1 MKTKVVRERLYLGV
15 DVGGTKI
22 QASLVSESG
31 AILGK
36 QRQSTPRP
44 ARGSTDGPEQV
55 LAMIET
61 VIQEVLTQANLETT
75 DLTAIGVAVPGVVE
89 PKSGHVV
96 VTPNMSLTG
105 VSIGA
110 HLEGR
115 YHVPVAI
122 GNDGNLGTYGE
133 AWLGSARKAQSALG
147 IWVGT
152 GIGAGLVAKGRM
164 WRGARESAGEI
175 GHIIM
180 QIGGP
185 VCGCGNHGCLEAL
198 ASRTAIERDIRAAL
212 QAGGTSKLTELSG
225 GDLSVIRSGAIRK
238 ALKAEDPL
246 VTGILHRAAE
256 TLGYA
261 CLTVRHLVDPEV
273 IVLGGGLIE
282 ACSEFMMPIVENI
295 VGSDRLPGA
304 RDGGHVLLSA
314 LGDDAVVLGAVALA
328 RKQVGRSPFKKR
340 YRVEPTYAEI
350 VRFSFGQI
358 VVGKKAYDH
367 DIYIP
372 VSGKVKARDRDLAK
386 REDASGQT
394 IGAKEL
400 EEVCRGGPEVL
411 YVGCAKLEEVTLT
424 EQAQR
429 YLRQRSI
436 RCEILPAVQLVNV
449 YNKSKA
455 RKAALIHVTG

>member
-1 MKTKVVRERLYLGV
+1 MKTKVDCQRLYLGV
-15 DVGGTKI
+15 DIGGTKI
-22 QASLVSESG
+22 QASLVCESG
-31 AILGK
+31 SILGK
-36 QRQSTPRP
+36 QRQSTPRI
-44 ARGSTDGPEQV
+44 GGPEQV
-55 LAMIET
+55 LSMVEST
-61 VIQEVLTQANLETT
+61 IQEVLNQAKLDTT

-89 PKSGHVV
+89 PKTGYVV

-105 VSIGA
+105 VAIGA

-115 YHVPVAI
+115 FRVPIAI

-133 AWLGSARKAQSALG
+133 AWLGSARRARSALG

-152 GIGAGLVAKGRM
+152 GIGAGLVHKGRL

-198 ASRTAIERDIRAAL
+198 ASRTAIERDIRTAL

-238 ALKAEDPL
+238 ALKADDPM
-246 VTGILHRAAE
+246 VTSILHRAAE
-256 TLGYA
+256 TLGYG
-261 CLTVRHLVDPEV
+261 CLTVRHLIDPEV

-282 ACSEFMMPIVENI
+282 ACSDFMMPIVENI

-314 LGDDAVVLGAVALA
+314 LGDNAVVLGAVALA

-350 VRFSFGQI
+350 ARFSFGEI

-367 DIYIP
+367 DIYI
-372 VSGKVKARDRDLAK
+372 
-386 REDASGQT
+386 
-394 IGAKEL
+394 
-400 EEVCRGGPEVL
+400 
-411 YVGCAKLEEVTLT
+411 
-424 EQAQR
+424 
-429 YLRQRSI
+429 
-436 RCEILPAVQLVNV
+436 
-449 YNKSKA
+449 
-455 RKAALIHVTG
+455 

>member
-1 MKTKVVRERLYLGV
+1 MKTKAVRERLYLGV
-15 DVGGTKI
+15 DIGGTKI

-36 QRQSTPRP
+36 QRQSTPRT
-44 ARGSTDGPEQV
+44 GGPEQV
-55 LAMIET
+55 LSMIET
-61 VIQEVLTQANLETT
+61 VIQEVLTQAKLETT

-89 PKSGHVV
+89 PKSGYVV

-115 YHVPVAI
+115 FHVPVAI

-133 AWLGSARKAQSALG
+133 AWLGSARKARSALG

-152 GIGAGLVAKGRM
+152 GIGAGLVTKGRM

-185 VCGCGNHGCLEAL
+185 LCGCGNHGCLEAL

-282 ACSEFMMPIVENI
+282 ACSEFMMPILENI
-295 VGSDRLPGA
+295 VGSDRLPG
-304 RDGGHVLLSA
+304 RPRRRPRVA
-314 LGDDAVVLGAVALA
+314 LGP
-328 RKQVGRSPFKKR
+328 GRRRRGP
-340 YRVEPTYAEI
+340 
-350 VRFSFGQI
+350 G
-358 VVGKKAYDH
+358 
-367 DIYIP
+367 
-372 VSGKVKARDRDLAK
+372 
-386 REDASGQT
+386 
-394 IGAKEL
+394 
-400 EEVCRGGPEVL
+400 RGGPGPQAGRPQPVQEALSGRADLSRDRPFQFRRDRGRQEGLRSRHL
-411 YVGCAKLEEVTLT
+411 YPGQRQSQSPRQGPG
-424 EQAQR
+424 QAR
-429 YLRQRSI
+429 GRARLRRPSGRRNWKRS
-436 RCEILPAVQLVNV
+436 A
-449 YNKSKA
+449 
-455 RKAALIHVTG
+455 KAAPKCCLSVAPRPTRSSSPSRPSGT

>member
-1 MKTKVVRERLYLGV
+1 MKAKVERERLYLGV
-15 DVGGTKI
+15 DIGGTKI

-31 AILGK
+31 VILGR
-36 QRQSTPRP
+36 QRQSTPRT
-44 ARGSTDGPEQV
+44 GGPEQV

-61 VIQEVLTQANLETT
+61 VMQETLTQAQLETT

-89 PKSGHVV
+89 PKSGYVV

-115 YHVPVAI
+115 FHVPVAI

-133 AWLGSARKAQSALG
+133 AWLGSARKTRSALG

-152 GIGAGLVAKGRM
+152 GIGAGLVNKGRM

-282 ACSEFMMPIVENI
+282 ACSEFMMPILENI

-304 RDGGHVLLSA
+304 REGGHVLLSA

-340 YRVEPTYAEI
+340 YRVEPTYPEI
-350 VRFSFGQI
+350 ARFSFGEI
-358 VVGKKAYDH
+358 VVGKKAYAQ
-367 DIYIP
+367 DIYIQ
-372 VSGKVKARDRDLAK
+372 VSGKVKSRDKGLAK
-386 REDASGQT
+386 REGDSPHT
-394 IGAKEL
+394 IGPKEL
-400 EEVCRGGPEVL
+400 EEICRGGPEVL
-411 YVGCAKLEEVTLT
+411 YIGCAKPNEVVLT
-424 EQAQR
+424 EPAQR
-429 YLRQRSI
+429 YLSQRSI
-436 RCEILPAVQLVNV
+436 RCEILPAVQLVDV

-455 RKAALIHVTG
+455 RKAALIHVTCQGGN

>member
-1 MKTKVVRERLYLGV
+1 MKARVLDERLYLGV
-15 DVGGTKI
+15 DIGGTKI
-22 QASLVSESG
+22 QASLVGESG
-31 AILGK
+31 VILGK
-36 QRQSTPRP
+36 QRQSTPRT
-44 ARGSTDGPEQV
+44 GGPEQV
-55 LAMIET
+55 LAMVEQ
-61 VIQEVLTQANLETT
+61 VIQEVLNQAKLETT
-75 DLTAIGVAVPGVVE
+75 DLTAIGAAVPGVVI
-89 PKSGHVV
+89 PKTGHVV

-110 HLEGR
+110 HLESR
-115 YHVPVAI
+115 FHVPVAI

-133 AWLGSARKAQSALG
+133 AWLGSARKTKSALG

-152 GIGAGLVAKGRM
+152 GIGAGLVTKGRM

-198 ASRTAIERDIRAAL
+198 ASRTAIERDIHTAL
-212 QAGGTSKLTELSG
+212 QAGGVSKLTELSG

-238 ALKAEDPL
+238 ALKAGDAL
-246 VTGILHRAAE
+246 VTDILHRAAE

-328 RKQVGRSPFKKR
+328 RRHVGRSPFKKR
-340 YRVEPTYAEI
+340 YRVKPIYPEI
-350 VRFSFGQI
+350 LRFSFGQI
-358 VVGKKAYDH
+358 VIGKKTYEH
-367 DIYIP
+367 DIYIF
-372 VSGKVKARDRDLAK
+372 VNGKVKLRDKGLAK
-386 REDASGQT
+386 SDGEVQALGS
-394 IGAKEL
+394 KEL

-411 YVGCAKLEEVTLT
+411 YIGCAKANDLVLSES
-424 EQAQR
+424 AQR
-429 YLRQRSI
+429 YLSQRSI
-436 RCEILPAVQLVNV
+436 RCEVLPAVQIVDV
-449 YNKSKA
+449 YNKSKF
-455 RKAALIHVTG
+455 RKAALIHVRN

>member
-1 MKTKVVRERLYLGV
+1 MNAKAVRERLYLGV
-15 DVGGTKI
+15 DIGGTKL
-22 QASLVSESG
+22 QASLVAESG
-31 AILGK
+31 TILGR
-36 QRQSTPRP
+36 QRQTTPRT
-44 ARGSTDGPEQV
+44 GGPEQV
-55 LAMIET
+55 LAGVEAVMKT
-61 VIQEVLTQANLETT
+61 VLEEAKLETT
-75 DLTAIGVAVPGVVE
+75 DLSAIGVAVPGVVD
-89 PKSGHVV
+89 PTTGNVV
-96 VTPNMSLTG
+96 MTPNMSLTG
-105 VSIGA
+105 VAIGG
-110 HLEGR
+110 HLETCFR
-115 YHVPVAI
+115 VPVAI
-122 GNDGNLGTYGE
+122 GNDGNLGAYGE
-133 AWLGSARKAQSALG
+133 AWLGSARKAKSALG

-152 GIGAGLVAKGRM
+152 GIGAGFVQKGKI
-164 WRGARESAGEI
+164 WRGARESACEI
-175 GHIIM
+175 GHIVM

-212 QAGGTSKLTELSG
+212 AAGGASKLTEISG

-282 ACSEFMMPIVENI
+282 ACSEYMMPILENI

-328 RKQVGRSPFKKR
+328 RRLVGRSPFEKK
-340 YRVEPTYAEI
+340 YRVEPTYPEI
-350 VRFSFGQI
+350 SRFSFGEI
-358 VVGKKAYDH
+358 VVGKKAFDG
-367 DIYIP
+367 DIYIQ
-372 VSGKVKARDRDLAK
+372 VSGKVKSRGKEFAAR
-386 REDASGQT
+386 EGDAAQE

-400 EEVCRGGPEVL
+400 EEVCKGGPEVL
-411 YVGCAKLEEVTLT
+411 FVGCAKAGEVRLT

-429 YLRQRSI
+429 FLAQRSI
-436 RCEILPAVQLVNV
+436 RCEVRSAVQLVDD
-449 YNKSKA
+449 YNRSKR
-455 RKAALIHVTG
+455 RKAALIHVL

>member
-1 MKTKVVRERLYLGV
+1 
-15 DVGGTKI
+15 
-22 QASLVSESG
+22 
-31 AILGK
+31 
-36 QRQSTPRP
+36 
-44 ARGSTDGPEQV
+44 
-55 LAMIET
+55 
-61 VIQEVLTQANLETT
+61 
-75 DLTAIGVAVPGVVE
+75 
-89 PKSGHVV
+89 
-96 VTPNMSLTG
+96 
-105 VSIGA
+105 
-110 HLEGR
+110 
-115 YHVPVAI
+115 
-122 GNDGNLGTYGE
+122 
-133 AWLGSARKAQSALG
+133 
-147 IWVGT
+147 
-152 GIGAGLVAKGRM
+152 M

-185 VCGCGNHGCLEAL
+185 LCGCGNRGCLEAL
-198 ASRTAIERDIRAAL
+198 ASRTAIERDIREAL

-282 ACSEFMMPIVENI
+282 ACSEFMMPILENI

-328 RKQVGRSPFKKR
+328 RKQVGRSPFKNR
-340 YRVEPTYAEI
+340 YRVEPTYPQI
-350 VRFSFGQI
+350 VRFSFGEI
-358 VVGKKAYDH
+358 VVGEKAYDR
-367 DIYIP
+367 DIYIL
-372 VSGKVKARDRDLAK
+372 VSGKVKSRDKNLAK
-386 REDASGQT
+386 RDSENVHD
-394 IGAKEL
+394 IGPKEL
-400 EEVCRGGPEVL
+400 AEVCRGGPEVL
-411 YVGCAKLEEVTLT
+411 FIGCTKASEIVLT

-429 YLRQRSI
+429 YLSQRSI
-436 RCEILPAVQLVNV
+436 RCQILPAVQLIDL

-455 RKAALIHVTG
+455 RKAALVHVTC